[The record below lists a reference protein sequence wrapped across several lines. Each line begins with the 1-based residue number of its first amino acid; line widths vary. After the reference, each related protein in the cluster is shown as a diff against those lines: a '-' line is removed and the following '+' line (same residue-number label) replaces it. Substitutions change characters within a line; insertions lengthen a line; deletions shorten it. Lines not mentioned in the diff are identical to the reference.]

1 VIAPVIKP
9 CLRAKGFTL
18 VELVITIAV
27 LSIALLAVA
36 QSLQFSAQFGADTL
50 WQTKTVE
57 LVQAYA
63 DEIQT
68 KRFDENTPVGGVPA
82 CDSDASA
89 ASCSLTL
96 GADATEQR
104 SGGINDY
111 DDVDDYNDL
120 DKTPPVDS
128 QGNLRTDYAGY
139 RVRVTVSYAGT
150 DLGLPNNSD
159 AKLIAITITPPGQSS
174 LPFSVYRGNF

>member
-1 VIAPVIKP
+1 MTTEPYSIS
-9 CLRAKGFTL
+9 RGFTL

-68 KRFDENTPVGGVPA
+68 KRFDELTPVGGVPA
-82 CDSDASA
+82 CGTASTA
-89 ASCSLTL
+89 CSSVM
-96 GADATEQR
+96 GAEGEVR
-104 SGGINDY
+104 SGGINSF
-111 DDVDDYNDL
+111 DDVDDYNGL
-120 DKTPPVDS
+120 DENPPIDS
-128 QGNLRTDYAGY
+128 QGKPRTEYAGY
-139 RVRVTVSYAGT
+139 RVQVDVGYAGIA
-150 DLGLPNNSD
+150 LGLPSDTD
-159 AKLIAITITPPGQSS
+159 AKLIAIRITPPGQQPM
-174 LPFSVYRGNF
+174 PFNVYRGNF